1 LDGLL
6 DGVDEPLDVDAGA
19 APGVLLVH
27 RVGGERGKVEHDVDG
42 HREIVV
48 KVLGRE
54 RIETTTT
61 SAKRDRDWRGLRVK
75 WALYDQTLRCA

>member
-1 LDGLL
+1 
-6 DGVDEPLDVDAGA
+6 
-19 APGVLLVH
+19 VH
-27 RVGGERGKVEHDVDG
+27 RVRGERGEVKDDVDVR
-42 HREIVV
+42 REIVV
-48 KVLGRE
+48 EVLGRE